1 MANCVR
7 CCHTGRMEPTL
18 PGAPTPAPVAAAA
31 GAPTGVPAPTGAP
44 AQVPPSAAALAIPAV
59 AREPSA
65 APAAPGWAT
74 LMVSSCNLLNLA
86 LPGRVFYSNQ
96 AAYGTDDY
104 RQKIDWLGSMVAR
117 LNADVIGFQEVWDE
131 AALRAAVAR
140 SDMRY
145 PHVIAPGAENG
156 ATGTPRLGL
165 ATRLALES
173 VESIEAF
180 APHERVQVPEIGE
193 QQRFERPVLK
203 ATLRMKHGQRLHV
216 LVAHLKSKRPK
227 YLQDADGNPL
237 EDRDDPVVTVRATMR
252 SMVMRAA
259 EAAAMRGIVLH
270 LVQRT
275 RDPLIL
281 LGDMND
287 GPHSVTSQMIAATQA
302 IAYDRQARDT
312 ALFHAWDVQVEP
324 ALRRDMAYSHVHQGW
339 PEMLDQIWVSEEFV
353 GSSRFAIGDV
363 KRVEVFNDHLHESR
377 ERWRSDHGF
386 VRALLRVRLGL
397 GV

>member
-1 MANCVR
+1 M
-7 CCHTGRMEPTL
+7 
-18 PGAPTPAPVAAAA
+18 
-31 GAPTGVPAPTGAP
+31 
-44 AQVPPSAAALAIPAV
+44 
-59 AREPSA
+59 
-65 APAAPGWAT
+65 APGWAT
-74 LMVSSCNLLNLA
+74 LMVASCNLLNLA
-86 LPGRVFYSNQ
+86 LPGRVFYTNQ

-117 LNADVIGFQEVWDE
+117 LNADVVGFQEVWDE

-145 PHVIAPGAENG
+145 PQVIAPGAENG
-156 ATGTPRLGL
+156 ATGTPRVGL

-180 APHERVQVPEIGE
+180 APHECVQVPEIGE

-259 EAAAMRGIVLH
+259 EAAAMRGIVLR

-353 GSSRFAIGDV
+353 GNSRFAIGDV